1 MSASE
6 ILADVLINEQTISS
20 MENNAILITTARG
33 KVVDLDTITAA
44 LKSHRIA
51 AAFDV
56 LPEEPPDLEH
66 ALFNALKSTEEWTI
80 GRVIVTPHAAWYSP
94 DGAYNARE
102 KTAQTVTNFLTEGIL
117 RNCVNQQFLKTNKAN

>member
-6 ILADVLINEQTISS
+6 TLADVLINEQTISS